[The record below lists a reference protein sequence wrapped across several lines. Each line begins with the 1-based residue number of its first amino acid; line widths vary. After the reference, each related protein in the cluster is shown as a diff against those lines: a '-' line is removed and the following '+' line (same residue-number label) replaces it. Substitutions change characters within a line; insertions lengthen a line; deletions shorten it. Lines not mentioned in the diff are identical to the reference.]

1 MGNQYSVDC
10 DCSYSIQDIFI
21 LFINLFTFVRKMAL
35 KIAIVLVCVGYAVG
49 AIHPSPYHP
58 APYAPAPYAPAP
70 YHPAPKPYHPPPP
83 AYKPAPYHPE
93 KIPPKPFAYEYGV
106 KDEYS
111 GANFGQNEVQ
121 DEYGTVTGE
130 YRVLLPDGR
139 TQIVSYTADHEHG
152 YVAEVTYEGV
162 AHYEPYHPKP
172 APYHPKPAPYHAP
185 KPAPYHPL
193 PKPAPYH
200 PKPAPYHPAPYHPKP
215 APYHPAPVYH
225 PSPAPYHV

>member
-172 APYHPKPAPYHAP
+172 APYHAP

-200 PKPAPYHPAPYHPKP
+200 PKPAPYHPAPYHP
-215 APYHPAPVYH
+215 APVYH

>member
-1 MGNQYSVDC
+1 MD
-10 DCSYSIQDIFI
+10 
-21 LFINLFTFVRKMAL
+21 L
-35 KIAIVLVCVGYAVG
+35 KIVLVLACVGCAFAAG
-49 AIHPSPYHP
+49 P
-58 APYAPAPYAPAP
+58 PYAPAPYHPAP
-70 YHPAPKPYHPPPP
+70 YHPAPKPYHPAP
-83 AYKPAPYHPE
+83 AYKPAPYHPIE

-121 DEYGTVTGE
+121 DEYGVVSGE

-139 TQIVSYTADHEHG
+139 TQIVTYHADHENGYTAD
-152 YVAEVTYEGV
+152 VKYEGV
-162 AHYEPYHPKP
+162 PHYEP
-172 APYHPKPAPYHAP
+172 APYHPKPAPYHPP

-215 APYHPAPVYH
+215 APYHPAPYHPKPAPYAPAPVYH
-225 PSPAPYHV
+225 PSPAPYHL

>member
-1 MGNQYSVDC
+1 
-10 DCSYSIQDIFI
+10 
-21 LFINLFTFVRKMAL
+21 MAL
-35 KIAIVLVCVGYAVG
+35 KIVLVLGCVGYALG
-49 AIHPSPYHP
+49 AL
-58 APYAPAPYAPAP
+58 APYAPAPYHPAP
-70 YHPAPKPYHPPPP
+70 YHPAPKPYHPAP
-83 AYKPAPYHPE
+83 YKPAPYHPIE

-121 DEYGTVTGE
+121 DEYGVVSGE

-139 TQIVSYTADHEHG
+139 TQIVTYHADHENGYTAD
-152 YVAEVTYEGV
+152 VKYEGV
-162 AHYEPYHPKP
+162 PHYEPYHPKPAP
-172 APYHPKPAPYHAP
+172 APYHPKPAPYHPP

-200 PKPAPYHPAPYHPKP
+200 PSPAPYHPAPYHPKP

-225 PSPAPYHV
+225 PSPAPYHL

>member
-10 DCSYSIQDIFI
+10 DCSYSIENIFI
-21 LFINLFTFVRKMAL
+21 LFIINLFAFVRKTAL
-35 KIAIVLVCVGYAVG
+35 KIAIVLVCVGYALG
-49 AIHPSPYHP
+49 AIH
-58 APYAPAPYAPAP
+58 PAP

-93 KIPPKPFAYEYGV
+93 KIPPKPFAYEYG
-106 KDEYS
+106 
-111 GANFGQNEVQ
+111 
-121 DEYGTVTGE
+121 TVTGE

-139 TQIVSYTADHEHG
+139 TQIVTYTADHEHG

-185 KPAPYHPL
+185 KPAPYHP
-193 PKPAPYH
+193 
-200 PKPAPYHPAPYHPKP
+200 
-215 APYHPAPVYH
+215 
-225 PSPAPYHV
+225 SF